1 MGITPMRTI
10 IPALL
15 VSAAVVNCGELTQHE
30 RDYALSNL
38 HASRKLFLDS
48 VAGLTPEQWN
58 FKAGPDRWSIAE
70 CTEHIAVSEDFI
82 SGMIRNQM
90 LKAPPTP
97 DQKSAVTDEIIV
109 EKTVDRSKK
118 FTAPEPIAP
127 THRWTDPA
135 EAVAHFKESR
145 EKNIVFINNTTDE
158 FRQHFFKHPAFGVL
172 DAYQWFLLLSSH
184 TERHTLQILEVKAD
198 PNFPK

>member
-1 MGITPMRTI
+1 MKTL

-15 VSAAVVNCGELTQHE
+15 LSAAVANCGELTQHE

-38 HASRKLFLDS
+38 HASRKLFLDA

-70 CTEHIAVSEDFI
+70 CAEHIAVSEDFI

-90 LKAPPTP
+90 LKAPPAP
-97 DQKSAVTDEIIV
+97 DQKSAVTDELIV

-145 EKNIVFINNTTDE
+145 DKNIAFMNTTTDE

-172 DAYQWFLLLSSH
+172 DAYQWFLLLASH